1 RRNVEQ
7 AIFDTEE
14 HANTAMAMMNG
25 GQAFAQVAL
34 ALTGADAGT
43 LSLGWVTP
51 DQLLGEDAAEAVF
64 STAPGNLAGPVKSM
78 LGWHVFNVV
87 DGVEETVKSLAD
99 VADTL
104 RHDVALDRALDD
116 LFGMANQVEDL
127 LASGNTLEEVGATL
141 DLAVTTVMA
150 LDQSGSDSSG
160 AMLDNLPGQGFL
172 ETVFAT
178 EEGQESPLVESG
190 NDAYFITRVN
200 GVTDPALRPLDTVR
214 SDVIEAMVADAQD
227 AMAKEA
233 ANAIADDLN
242 SSADLLSLAAD
253 YGGDLV
259 NGEGFK
265 RDGSN
270 LPQNIP
276 PQIAEALFGKN
287 VGDGA
292 VVRRGDGYVVGHLKS
307 ISGAAINHSDPAFA
321 TLRDELAQKLRGDIV
336 DQLSVALEIRH
347 PVSVNQS
354 ALTQI
359 QGSF

>member
-1 RRNVEQ
+1 
-7 AIFDTEE
+7 
-14 HANTAMAMMNG
+14 
-25 GQAFAQVAL
+25 
-34 ALTGADAGT
+34 
-43 LSLGWVTP
+43 
-51 DQLLGEDAAEAVF
+51 
-64 STAPGNLAGPVKSM
+64 
-78 LGWHVFNVV
+78 
-87 DGVEETVKSLAD
+87 
-99 VADTL
+99 
-104 RHDVALDRALDD
+104 
-116 LFGMANQVEDL
+116 
-127 LASGNTLEEVGATL
+127 
-141 DLAVTTVMA
+141 
-150 LDQSGSDSSG
+150 
-160 AMLDNLPGQGFL
+160 
-172 ETVFAT
+172 
-178 EEGQESPLVESG
+178 
-190 NDAYFITRVN
+190 
-200 GVTDPALRPLDTVR
+200 
-214 SDVIEAMVADAQD
+214 
-227 AMAKEA
+227 AKEA